1 MKKLIFIFLL
11 FPLLAN
17 AQISITEAGGWLE
30 SAYAKWAPYAGATGY
45 RVYYTGQGHTN
56 VKIDNQLIRSYGS
69 YLRADVLGLAAGT
82 YTLKIVP
89 VIGGVEEAS
98 LASTTTAL
106 TVKAH
111 VREGYAFSGGVVPGA
126 YNMDGTPK
134 AGAVVLYLTEA
145 NANTITCDVKNDK
158 GVASSYSGI
167 MNILAAKGKGYDKTP
182 LIIRFLGAVRTVS
195 GLNASNFFYFGGFNN
210 STRMIE
216 NITAE
221 GVGNDGTAYG
231 YGFGFKRS
239 KGIEVRNLGIMM
251 FGDDGV
257 GMDTDNFN
265 NWVHNCD
272 FFYGKPG
279 SDADQ
284 VKGDG
289 SIDLK
294 SNSTNITLSFN
305 HFWDSGKV
313 MGIGGA
319 TGETSP
325 LLITYHHNWFDH
337 ADSRCPRLTN
347 TNSHV
352 YNNYYDG
359 VAKYGV
365 GTAKV
370 TSVFVEANYFRG
382 YQRPITISGQGTDTW
397 DSATGTYTLDGT
409 FSGQAGGMAKAF
421 GNVYDNCI
429 KYVTNK
435 QHATQF
441 DAYEVDSR
449 SEQIP
454 ATVAAVTG
462 GYTYINFDTE
472 AGFYSYTP
480 ENATDAKASVV
491 AYAGRMQGGDLKWIF
506 NNAVDDY
513 NSDVNLPL
521 KTAIVAYQSAM
532 VAIQSEAGV
541 VTSIASVLNPT
552 NTVVSN
558 RATRSLNITSSDEI
572 EGVIIYTS
580 RGQVVMNIIPDGN
593 TIEVQQIPNG
603 IYIVKLL
610 TTRGATVH
618 KVEISN

>member
-1 MKKLIFIFLL
+1 MKKFLFALML
-11 FPLLAN
+11 FPLLAT

-30 SAYAKWAPYAGATGY
+30 TVYAKWTPVSGATGY
-45 RVYYTGQGHTN
+45 RVYYSGQGQTN

-69 YLRADVLGLAAGT
+69 YMRADVLGLSAGT

-89 VIGGVEEAS
+89 VVSGIEDVS
-98 LASTTTAL
+98 LAATTSSL
-106 TVKAH
+106 IVKAH
-111 VREGYAFSGGVVPGA
+111 CREGFAFTNSVIPGA

-134 AGAVVLYLTEA
+134 AGAVTLYLTEE

-158 GVASSYSGI
+158 GVASSYTGI

-182 LIIRFLGAVRTVS
+182 LIIRFLGTVRTVT
-195 GLNASNFFYFGGFNN
+195 GLNAGNFFYFGGFNN
-210 STRMIE
+210 TTRLIE
-216 NITAE
+216 NITVE
-221 GVGNDGTAYG
+221 GVGDDATAYG

-239 KGIEVRNLGIMM
+239 KGIEVRNIGIMM
-251 FGDDGV
+251 FGDDGI

-265 NWVHNCD
+265 NWIHNCD
-272 FFYGKPG
+272 FYYGKPG

-319 TGETSP
+319 TGEVSP

-382 YQRPITISGQGTDTW
+382 YQRPITISGQGTDTYN
-397 DSATGTYTLDGT
+397 SATGLYDLAGT
-409 FSGQAGGMAKAF
+409 FSGQDGGIAKAF

-435 QHATQF
+435 QNATQF
-441 DAYEVDSR
+441 DGYEVDSR
-449 SEQIP
+449 NEQIP
-454 ATVAAVTG
+454 ATVKSVTG
-462 GYTYINFDTE
+462 GYVYNNFDTE
-472 AGFYSYTP
+472 ASFYSYTP
-480 ENATDAKASVV
+480 ESATDAKASVI
-491 AYAGRMQGGDLKWIF
+491 AYAGRMQGGDLKWTF
-506 NNAVDDY
+506 NNVVDDY
-513 NSDVNLPL
+513 NSEVNIPL
-521 KTAIVAYQSAM
+521 KTAVVNYQSAL

-541 VTSIASVLNPT
+541 ISGISSVPTIQLNLYP
-552 NTVVSN
+552 NPVIDVLKVSSETKIN
-558 RATRSLNITSSDEI
+558 
-572 EGVIIYTS
+572 G
-580 RGQVVMNIIPDGN
+580 
-593 TIEVQQIPNG
+593 IEVYSSTGMLVNKTANNSTDIDLSQLVAGLYMAVIKTEKGKIQKMI
-603 IYIVKLL
+603 IK
-610 TTRGATVH
+610 
-618 KVEISN
+618 K